1 MEHDTVHYP
10 AWKRTVVI
18 ADAVAKMRV
27 RDKRQIFITMRQT
40 PGSQPQQPSAKIR
53 HHVRRV
59 RSLSRAN
66 GRQRSIVA
74 IATALSMHIT
84 AAL

>member
-40 PGSQPQQPSAKIR
+40 PEVSHNSLLPKFGITCGEFAVYHVLMDVNAASSQ
-53 HHVRRV
+53 
-59 RSLSRAN
+59 
-66 GRQRSIVA
+66 
-74 IATALSMHIT
+74 
-84 AAL
+84 